1 MTLATLLAGDGGGP
15 IPAGVKDLLN
25 SFFGPIS
32 YTVIVVLAFV
42 GMLVGYRVW
51 TKPKFALTLLGLS
64 VLFFIAAAPDKN
76 FWKIVSKPDNVPIV
90 GLIFVLGSFT
100 WWALRQ
106 AAINDERIERGE
118 PPREAE
124 EANQRILVWPDLV
137 YQELICMVLFSV
149 LLIVWSVFI
158 PAPLEEPANLGRTPN
173 PSKAPWYF
181 LGLQEMLVY
190 FDPWIAGVV
199 LPSMIISGL
208 ILVPYCDKNPKG
220 MGYYSVKE
228 RPFAV
233 GTFLFGFL
241 VLWVVLIIMGTA
253 LRGPNWNFFGFYET
267 WDVHKLET
275 LSNINLSEYFWIRIL
290 NTGLPEFWLVRELP
304 GILLVLGY
312 MVVLPPL
319 LAATVARKMYKELGF
334 IRYNLVMVH
343 LIVMAAM
350 VIKMLLRWTIN
361 LKYIVF
367 IPEYFFNI

>member
-1 MTLATLLAGDGGGP
+1 MPIFLKELIDG
-15 IPAGVKDLLN
+15 LLN
-25 SFFGPIS
+25 P
-32 YTVIVVLAFV
+32 TVYVTLGCVGFVL
-42 GMLVGYRVW
+42 MLVTYRTW
-51 TKPKFALTLLGLS
+51 TKPMVALGLLLLLAIFFALS
-64 VLFFIAAAPDKN
+64 WNDPN
-76 FWKIVSKPDNVPIV
+76 FNEVVTKPDNIPIVALVPI
-90 GLIFVLGSFT
+90 LGFFT
-100 WWALRQ
+100 WLSLRQ

-118 PPREAE
+118 PPREAT
-124 EANQRILVWPDLV
+124 EANDRILVWPDLV

-149 LLIVWSVFI
+149 LLIVWSVYI

-220 MGYYSVKE
+220 LGYYTLKE
-228 RPFAV
+228 RPFAI

-241 VLWVVLIIMGTA
+241 ILWVMLIIMGTA
-253 LRGPNWNFFGFYET
+253 LRGPNWNFFGFYEK

-275 LSNINLSEYFWIRIL
+275 LSNVNLSEYFWIRWL
-290 NTGLPEFWLVRELP
+290 GTGLPENFLLREAP
-304 GILLVLGY
+304 GIVLILGY
-312 MVVLPPL
+312 FLVLPPL
-319 LAATVARKMYKELGF
+319 LAFTVARKMYKELGF
-334 IRYNLVMVH
+334 LRYNLVMMH
-343 LIVMAAM
+343 LIVMAGM
-350 VIKMLLRWTIN
+350 VVKMLLRWTIN